1 MSVHLRRIG
10 SDEHLDQ
17 AFQYFDK
24 NKSGYIEFEELQ
36 EALVDDD
43 GLGANSHQDI
53 QDIMFDVDLD
63 KDGRISY
70 AEFKEMMKTGMNW
83 KMASRQYSRA
93 MLTALSM
100 RMFNNKSGQL
110 V

>member
-1 MSVHLRRIG
+1 
-10 SDEHLDQ
+10 
-17 AFQYFDK
+17 
-24 NKSGYIEFEELQ
+24 
-36 EALVDDD
+36 
-43 GLGANSHQDI
+43 
-53 QDIMFDVDLD
+53 MFDVDLD

-70 AEFKEMMKTGMNW
+70 AEFKETMKTGMNW

-93 MLTALSM
+93 MLTALLSM